1 MNSTKSITMKR
12 IIFSSALLL
21 LLVGVTSL
29 AAPSTKVKYSS
40 SEAKLSVTFPGEFTT
55 TEKVDESYR
64 SSKTMANIEGVVYYV
79 SYTIH
84 DNDMADGESLAK
96 VSLDAF
102 VNGLEGEVTEESR
115 WVVNKNNGFQAKLK
129 VVEKDL
135 VGEYRVV
142 IMNQIQYQITVLAPE
157 GLWDSKKA
165 KKFFKSFKVSK

>member
-1 MNSTKSITMKR
+1 MKN
-12 IIFSSALLL
+12 IIFSSVLLL

-29 AAPSTKVKYSS
+29 APSTKVKYSS

-55 TEKVDESYR
+55 TEKVEEAHR
-64 SSKTMANIEGVVYYV
+64 SSKTTANVGGVVYLV

-102 VNGLEGEVTEESR
+102 INVLEGEVTEESR

-142 IMNQIQYQITVLAPE
+142 LINQIQYQITVIAPE
-157 GLWDSKKA
+157 GLWDNKKA
-165 KKFFKSFKVSK
+165 KKFFKSFKVAK

>member
-1 MNSTKSITMKR
+1 MKN
-12 IIFSSALLL
+12 IIFSSVLLL

-29 AAPSTKVKYSS
+29 APSTKVKYSS

-55 TEKVDESYR
+55 TEKVKEAYR
-64 SSKTMANIEGVVYYV
+64 SSKTMANVGGVVYFV

-84 DNDMADGESLAK
+84 DIDMADGESLAK

-102 VNGLEGEVTEESR
+102 INGLEGEITEESR

-129 VVEKDL
+129 VAGKDL

-142 IMNQIQYQITVLAPE
+142 LINQIQYQITVIAPE
-157 GLWDSKKA
+157 GSWDNKKA
-165 KKFFKSFKVSK
+165 KKFFKSFKVAK